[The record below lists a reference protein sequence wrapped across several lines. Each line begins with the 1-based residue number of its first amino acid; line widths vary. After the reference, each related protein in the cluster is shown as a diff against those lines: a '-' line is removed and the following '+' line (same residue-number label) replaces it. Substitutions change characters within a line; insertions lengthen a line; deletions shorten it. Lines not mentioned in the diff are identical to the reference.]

1 MRPFKRGMEAFR
13 SNDPGN
19 PYNEG
24 TQRAKDWELGY
35 NRAYYDN
42 LARVLKRESNQSK
55 TRG

>member
-13 SNDPGN
+13 TNQPGN

-24 TQRAKDWELGY
+24 TQRAKDWELGF
-35 NRAYYDN
+35 NKAFYDN
-42 LARVLKRESNQSK
+42 LARVQKRESNQSQ